1 MTAENQ
7 TIGEYCSAMLG
18 KELYPAIYI
27 QRISKFHHQVYFRHI
42 DQVLMTY
49 EVSDLEIADIREKT
63 TPTKYSL
70 MESPSYFR
78 LGTELFIKWGN
89 NSYSTN
95 SGIRTIIDD
104 DTVVDKITA
113 TISL

>member
-7 TIGEYCSAMLG
+7 IGEYCSAKLG
-18 KELYPAIYI
+18 KEQYPAIYI
-27 QRISKFHHQVYFRHI
+27 QQVGEKHRVFWRHL
-42 DQVLMTY
+42 DRCTVVD
-49 EVSDLEIADIREKT
+49 EVSDFEISDIREKT

-89 NSYSTN
+89 NAYSTN
-95 SGIRTIIDD
+95 SGIKKTIDD
-104 DTVVDKITA
+104 DVMVDKITA
-113 TISL
+113 TVST